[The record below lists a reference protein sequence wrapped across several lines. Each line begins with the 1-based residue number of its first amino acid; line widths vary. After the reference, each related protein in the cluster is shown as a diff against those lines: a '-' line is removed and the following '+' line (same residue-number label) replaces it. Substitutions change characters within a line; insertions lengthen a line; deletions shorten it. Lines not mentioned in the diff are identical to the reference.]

1 MVTSKLIITMKIL
14 CVIIPYND
22 TNWTVG
28 NLNSIF
34 VSEKFFSVLMQRV
47 LYILNLVFLLIFMY
61 SCNKVQDKI
70 LFDQLSRWDSQIDRS
85 PYAISDSLKLI
96 DYSELNRSNKAY
108 YNLLK
113 VISDDKTYYNF
124 TSDSLI
130 NSVALYYKGH
140 DPKNS
145 NYIRALA
152 YQGIVRTRM
161 GVRDSTV
168 YEPLREAN
176 RLLGSMSNPNPTLGY
191 FINFFLG
198 NVHYNNRNF
207 VSANE
212 YFQTTLKYAQ
222 LEKDST
228 HLLDTYLALYWN
240 EMQNK
245 DFGVGK
251 IYLDTVSMFYDV
263 IPDKNYFILN
273 AQSIYLD
280 IIGEPEK
287 AVEKVKDQLKIYN
300 KQRESIEVS
309 RLYFNISDRYV
320 GLGQLDSAMYY
331 AKTAVAMIEDS
342 TFRQNHL
349 YYKNIADIAEKK
361 GDYIVANEYRKQ
373 ASEFYKNSVQD
384 RLNTQIAEIEK
395 KYDLTESENKVLK
408 AQRQIMRI
416 IITALMVFIVFI
428 FILMYAYKIRR
439 NTKLKLLVTENR
451 LHQQELQ
458 TVIMREEAG
467 KRKWLL
473 QLYSNISDR
482 LTFLQEEFEKL
493 TQRYVSS
500 QPKVYKEM
508 QRILKNT
515 DTDLRDIGITL
526 APDDDTFFSY
536 TKIKDENN
544 ILSPNDKLILMLLSC
559 EANNRQLA
567 TFMNTTIDS
576 IRVRK
581 SQLKKKMSENNYDV
595 SLFG

>member
-1 MVTSKLIITMKIL
+1 
-14 CVIIPYND
+14 
-22 TNWTVG
+22 
-28 NLNSIF
+28 
-34 VSEKFFSVLMQRV
+34 
-47 LYILNLVFLLIFMY
+47 
-61 SCNKVQDKI
+61 
-70 LFDQLSRWDSQIDRS
+70 
-85 PYAISDSLKLI
+85 
-96 DYSELNRSNKAY
+96 
-108 YNLLK
+108 
-113 VISDDKTYYNF
+113 
-124 TSDSLI
+124 
-130 NSVALYYKGH
+130 
-140 DPKNS
+140 
-145 NYIRALA
+145 
-152 YQGIVRTRM
+152 
-161 GVRDSTV
+161 
-168 YEPLREAN
+168 
-176 RLLGSMSNPNPTLGY
+176 
-191 FINFFLG
+191 
-198 NVHYNNRNF
+198 
-207 VSANE
+207 
-212 YFQTTLKYAQ
+212 
-222 LEKDST
+222 
-228 HLLDTYLALYWN
+228 
-240 EMQNK
+240 
-245 DFGVGK
+245 
-251 IYLDTVSMFYDV
+251 
-263 IPDKNYFILN
+263 
-273 AQSIYLD
+273 
-280 IIGEPEK
+280 
-287 AVEKVKDQLKIYN
+287 
-300 KQRESIEVS
+300 
-309 RLYFNISDRYV
+309 
-320 GLGQLDSAMYY
+320 
-331 AKTAVAMIEDS
+331 MIEDS

-536 TKIKDENN
+536 TKIKDEYN